1 MIPATGNTKVDIP
14 STTNTADQTPTPHK
28 TPQQGSVTPRLGN
41 KTPMSV
47 ERTKTGMAKK
57 LEISFVDESVRQCLT
72 SVHPVPSGTDANADT
87 AKDNLA
93 VSSPVRRKFVKKQ
106 ESDTIRKSMISS
118 PSHTA
123 YAESDSSQASILS
136 KVPVLKMPDTETSSF
151 ALSPIR
157 LSSPRKV
164 TRALSDKLSS
174 IRKTI
179 DTFSSPRKELQD
191 IFEGVEWEDLSDI
204 TDLPAPKSTQ
214 PLLSPSYLPPQ
225 GRKRKAEDDPE
236 KGSPK
241 RVRFGEA
248 PSIKHVAAD
257 PAPAPVMQASSTALL
272 EIDRLSRELAL
283 SPIKSLTKPDL
294 TETETQAAEQL
305 AASQLQSPIH
315 LRLPKA
321 ATTAAQQSGD
331 REEAGFPFT
340 PNLLGLHA
348 IKARQQGKP
357 WIGKASG
364 SSVAGR
370 LQGMLDQVMQANPQT
385 IHLNAC
391 VLLQQLF
398 ALLPAGANKVNKTF
412 NYAVSASFYS
422 LGFTAEQWKDIETLY
437 RDFDTLKLATL
448 PDQGAEFKAQL
459 KEIIAAKNGLLYL
472 KQQAEAAS
480 VHNTE
485 V

>member
-1 MIPATGNTKVDIP
+1 MIPTTGNTKVELP

-72 SVHPVPSGTDANADT
+72 SVHPVPSDTDANADT
-87 AKDNLA
+87 AEDNLA
-93 VSSPVRRKFVKKQ
+93 VSSPVRRKFVKKH

-118 PSHTA
+118 PLHTV

-136 KVPVLKMPDTETSSF
+136 KVPVLKMPDAETSSLV
-151 ALSPIR
+151 LSPIR

-191 IFEGVEWEDLSDI
+191 IFEGIEWEDLSDI
-204 TDLPAPKSTQ
+204 TDLPAPQSAL
-214 PLLSPSYLPPQ
+214 PLLSPSYLPHQ
-225 GRKRKAEDDPE
+225 GRKRKAEADPE
-236 KGSPK
+236 QGSPK

-257 PAPAPVMQASSTALL
+257 PAPAMQTSSTALL
-272 EIDRLSRELAL
+272 EIDRLSRELTL

-294 TETETQAAEQL
+294 TETEAQAAEQL

-321 ATTAAQQSGD
+321 SATAAQQSGD
-331 REEAGFPFT
+331 REEAGFTLT

-348 IKARQQGKP
+348 IKARQQGKS

-364 SSVAGR
+364 NSVAGR
-370 LQGMLDQVMQANPQT
+370 LQGILDQVMQANPQT

-422 LGFTAEQWKDIETLY
+422 LGFTAEQWKEIETLY

-459 KEIIAAKNGLLYL
+459 KEIIAAKNGLVYL